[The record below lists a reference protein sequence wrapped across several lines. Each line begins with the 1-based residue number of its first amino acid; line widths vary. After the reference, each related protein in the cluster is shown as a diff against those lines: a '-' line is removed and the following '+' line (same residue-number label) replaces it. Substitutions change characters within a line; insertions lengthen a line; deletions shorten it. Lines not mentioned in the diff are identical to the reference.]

1 MSKQSLVEIL
11 GPALSG
17 GAVAVAVHPPLPIED
32 DVELVFPKIRLEVG
46 NGRISEG
53 ERPARVA
60 TARGVSGTIAGR
72 DEDRE
77 MRDRRDSRRL

>member
-1 MSKQSLVEIL
+1 MLKQSLVEIL

-53 ERPARVA
+53 REAGA
-60 TARGVSGTIAGR
+60 SCDSAGCFGNYRGSG
-72 DEDRE
+72 
-77 MRDRRDSRRL
+77 

>member
-32 DVELVFPKIRLEVG
+32 DVELVFLKIPTG
-46 NGRISEG
+46 GRKW
-53 ERPARVA
+53 
-60 TARGVSGTIAGR
+60 
-72 DEDRE
+72 
-77 MRDRRDSRRL
+77 